1 MLASDRQDRILELL
15 ERDGSVKTS
24 NLVNIMDVSLET
36 IRRDLDFLEKQGY
49 LQKVYGGAILKN
61 KEGKNLT
68 YSLRESK
75 NTEEKREV
83 AVLALKYI
91 NEGDTIALNGST
103 TNIEIARLIKDKYSS
118 LTVVTNSLLIANE
131 LADTKGINLIL
142 AAGIYNKTE
151 FAFLGEITEQFLH
164 NFSVDKS
171 FICVGGISLKR
182 GVTDFLIEEVL
193 VERKM
198 AEIAEEVFIL
208 ADSTKIENNSLIKIC
223 GIENLDLIITDSKL
237 DENIL
242 KKYLENGIK
251 IINR

>member
-24 NLVNIMDVSLET
+24 NLVTIMDVSLET

-75 NTEEKREV
+75 NIEEKREV
-83 AVLALKYI
+83 ALLALKYI

-131 LADTKGINLIL
+131 LADVKGINLIL

-151 FAFLGEITEQFLH
+151 FAFLGEITEHFLH

-223 GIENLDLIITDSKL
+223 DIENLDLIITDSRL
-237 DENIL
+237 DEDIL
-242 KKYLENGIK
+242 KK
-251 IINR
+251 IILKME